1 MLDRRPAA
9 WIVTSA
15 GLLCVRASLYLE
27 HAVAVDPV
35 SSGNG
40 SLTRCTHSHAVCA
53 VRAVQRSGLMRVSV
67 RCCAIHAASLPN
79 APTGCKPTWLH
90 TWLPFATL
98 WQAEGDQPQPQHAG
112 SAAAAVMPATGPR
125 QNFMAWTT
133 ARPAIA
139 SSPTPSQHLTSCRQR
154 RLHHA
159 VPLQAPP
166 ERTQY

>member
-1 MLDRRPAA
+1 MAERSLADVVAEINEVKTRKKITEKELKQLDSAKPDGTDPAFMSPKEALLRNELNQLNEQLTILMHDRR
-9 WIVTSA
+9 
-15 GLLCVRASLYLE
+15 
-27 HAVAVDPV
+27 
-35 SSGNG
+35 
-40 SLTRCTHSHAVCA
+40 
-53 VRAVQRSGLMRVSV
+53 QRE
-67 RCCAIHAASLPN
+67 ASLPN